1 MFPKHGENAVIA
13 AEAEPDKTGVGI
25 GPKDEKS
32 AGTPQGIM
40 DRKEV
45 LGGM

>member
-1 MFPKHGENAVIA
+1 MQDDFSIDLRGENSVL
-13 AEAEPDKTGVGI
+13 GVGSVDTET
-25 GPKDEKS
+25 KNAKS
-32 AGTPQGIM
+32 AGTAQGIM